1 MLPVLQ
7 VRSSSAVCV
16 DWFQFFEFCG
26 GILRILEKLRILC
39 AGVKH
44 VAGDMF
50 KNVPSGDAIFMKVSN
65 SASYLGCNLGYVAM
79 FHLLGRAMNE
89 P

>member
-1 MLPVLQ
+1 MLLVIQ

-26 GILRILEKLRILC
+26 GVFRILEKLRILDC

-50 KNVPSGDAIFMKVSN
+50 ENVPSGDAIFMKVSN
-65 SASYLGCNLGYVAM
+65 SASNLKAATWVVPQT
-79 FHLLGRAMNE
+79 RTPPKN
-89 P
+89 